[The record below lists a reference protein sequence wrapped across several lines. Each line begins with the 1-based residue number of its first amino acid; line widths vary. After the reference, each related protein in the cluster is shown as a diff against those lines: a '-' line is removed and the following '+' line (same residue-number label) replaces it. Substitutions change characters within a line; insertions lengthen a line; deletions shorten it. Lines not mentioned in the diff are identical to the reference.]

1 VEEKQYCI
9 ATRHIQG
16 AVGTSRSMPEIMGS
30 KDRSE
35 QVKEVFKNLTD
46 VEAALQLVV
55 QEHRHGRYGFITREW
70 GFTAPGGLGGQL
82 GGKWAPWEEK
92 LARVKKFFW
101 PLEAY
106 DAMENQPYGKAD
118 PKVIEALALAP
129 EGEQL
134 YGNTPLHNFLREPP
148 KQDVII
154 EESDLDDYRT
164 AARVFLL
171 IGTLSHLYGNSAPD
185 RTSHTLP
192 AWIEEPLLIAANRL
206 QVEPTL
212 SGHFLVQE
220 NWIWT
225 SPDTED
231 SYASLTKASSTRQD
245 RVIVRTLLDQCQ
257 CADRRYRV
265 KIYPDCFIGSQAVD
279 ILVDNGLAVTRE
291 EAVRVGRRINQQFKL
306 FNHVTNDHPL
316 MDKHLFFRFTKKWQQ
331 KKADA
336 VLMAESL
343 SEPLTEASV
352 DEVNGGKDDAEPN
365 TPTSRLIRPG
375 DILKSLRNST
385 TSDNGETQKIL
396 RRISSRQ
403 RSSSGNDSTLERA
416 TSHRSLSPASDGT
429 ISEEEVKALESPFCD
444 VSCRADAGQ
453 ISTRLTLHDDTWELQ
468 EAMSTMAVMA
478 LVPVKDR
485 RHRFRTYKQCFVAS
499 QMIDALIEHECEH
512 SRQDAVQLARR
523 INERFGPIFEHVV
536 DNHQLKDEYLFFRFT
551 PTFKDMMQNKNGDEV
566 KSTSHTST
574 ASKRHSL
581 KGRPPSLA
589 SEKKST
595 QQVLDENL
603 RGTSTFSPEPSSIG
617 SMDSSFNGL
626 RDFDEGDEFRI
637 DNISMLYPAFGHNH
651 EVRPLLLV

>member
-1 VEEKQYCI
+1 MSEIK
-9 ATRHIQG
+9 G
-16 AVGTSRSMPEIMGS
+16 A

-35 QVKEVFKNLTD
+35 QVKEVFQNLTD

-82 GGKWAPWEEK
+82 CGKWTPWEEK

-106 DAMENQPYGKAD
+106 DAMENHPYGKAD
-118 PKVIEALALAP
+118 PKVIESLALAP

-148 KQDVII
+148 KQSVII
-154 EESDLDDYRT
+154 EDSDLDDYRT
-164 AARVFLL
+164 AARIFLL
-171 IGTLSHLYGNSAPD
+171 VGTLSHLYGNSAPD

-192 AWIEEPLLIAANRL
+192 PWIEEPLLRVANRL

-220 NWIWT
+220 NWIWN

-231 SYASLTKASSTRQD
+231 SYASLTKASANRLD
-245 RVIVRTLLDQCQ
+245 RVIIRALLDQCQ

-279 ILVDNGLAVTRE
+279 VLVDNGLAETRE

-316 MDKHLFFRFTKKWQQ
+316 MDKNLFFRFRKKWQQ

-336 VLMAESL
+336 VLMGEGL
-343 SEPLTEASV
+343 SEPELTEDGI
-352 DEVNGGKDDAEPN
+352 DENNGGGGGGEEDSERN
-365 TPTSRLIRPG
+365 TPTSRLIRPA
-375 DILKSLRNST
+375 DFLKSLRNST
-385 TSDNGETQKIL
+385 TSETQKMQGQTSF
-396 RRISSRQ
+396 RAQ
-403 RSSSGNDSTLERA
+403 SSSGSDST
-416 TSHRSLSPASDGT
+416 SDDN
-429 ISEEEVKALESPFCD
+429 ISEDEPRALESPSYEPPNRVFL
-444 VSCRADAGQ
+444 GLT
-453 ISTRLTLHDDTWELQ
+453 STQLNLHDDTWELQ
-468 EAMSTMAVMA
+468 EAMSIVAVMA

-499 QMIDALIEHECEH
+499 QMIDVLIEHEYAH
-512 SRQDAVQLARR
+512 SRHDAVQLGRR
-523 INERFGPIFEHVV
+523 INKRFGPIFEHVV

-551 PTFKDMMQNKNGDEV
+551 SAFKDMMQNKNGDDV
-566 KSTSHTST
+566 KSTNHRS
-574 ASKRHSL
+574 AGSKRHSL
-581 KGRPPSLA
+581 TKRPPSVA

-603 RGTSTFSPEPSSIG
+603 RGPLAFAPEASSIG
-617 SMDSSFNGL
+617 SIDSSFNGL
-626 RDFDEGDEFRI
+626 RGFDEGDEFRI
-637 DNISMLYPAFGHNH
+637 DNISMLYPTFGHNH
-651 EVRPLLLV
+651 EVRHLLLVCMFVNNPHLVSIVRE